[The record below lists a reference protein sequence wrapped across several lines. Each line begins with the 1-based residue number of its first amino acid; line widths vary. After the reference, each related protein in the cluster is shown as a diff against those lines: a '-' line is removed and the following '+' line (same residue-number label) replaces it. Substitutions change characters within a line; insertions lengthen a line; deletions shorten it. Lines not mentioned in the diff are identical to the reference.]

1 MATSGSYLEEVAG
14 GMVSA
19 AAFEDDDTAVS
30 AVQLLRDSGVREQ
43 DISVLAKDRRRAEL
57 VAADRG
63 WVPGKGW
70 GGILSRLVRL
80 PNGGIPREVRKRY
93 GKALSSGQIVV
104 VAAAGDQP
112 PDTIAALLRQSRG
125 DLVDEWWQAPTQ
137 LFAPPEL
144 AGPF

>member
-1 MATSGSYLEEVAG
+1 MATSASYLEEVAG

-19 AAFEDDDTAVS
+19 AAFEDDDAAVS
-30 AVQLLRDSGVREQ
+30 AVKLLRDSGVREQ
-43 DISVLAKDRRRAEL
+43 DISVIAKDRRRAEL
-57 VAADRG
+57 VAGDRA

-80 PNGGIPREVRKRY
+80 LNGGIPREVRKRY

>member
-1 MATSGSYLEEVAG
+1 MATSASYLEEVAG

-19 AAFEDDDTAVS
+19 AAFEDDDAAVS

-43 DISVLAKDRRRAEL
+43 DISVIAKDRRRAEL
-57 VAADRG
+57 VAGDRA

-70 GGILSRLVRL
+70 GGVLSRLIRL
-80 PNGGIPREVRKRY
+80 LNSGIPREVRKRY